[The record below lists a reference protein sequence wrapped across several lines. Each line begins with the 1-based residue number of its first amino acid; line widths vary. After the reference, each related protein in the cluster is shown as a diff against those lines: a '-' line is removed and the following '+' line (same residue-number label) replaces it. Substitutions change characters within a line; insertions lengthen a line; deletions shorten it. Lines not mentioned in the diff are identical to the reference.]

1 MGISRVWSG
10 VALVP
15 LLVTQVAR
23 ADPASAPVQP
33 IAPPSN
39 AVPIELRGSVPGLR
53 LEIQDPRTRRPL
65 AYCTGACQATIVPG
79 RYRFFANAT
88 AETRSGG
95 HDMEIVDAS
104 KILVTPRSE
113 AQHSTGLV
121 LGIAG
126 PALMVLG
133 AAVFLSNLATTYET
147 DGSSSSSSS
156 RAEGVLA
163 GMGLMIG
170 GMVLTPIGWV
180 MFGTSFRPRVEV
192 TPLAR

>member
-1 MGISRVWSG
+1 V
-10 VALVP
+10 
-15 LLVTQVAR
+15 
-23 ADPASAPVQP
+23 
-33 IAPPSN
+33 SN
-39 AVPIELRGSVPGLR
+39 AVPIEIRGSVPGLR

-65 AYCTGACQATIVPG
+65 AFCTGACQATIVPG
-79 RYRFFANAT
+79 RYRFYANAT

-95 HDMEIVDAS
+95 RDMDIVDAS
-104 KILVTPRSE
+104 KILVSPRSE

-133 AAVFLSNLATTYET
+133 AAVFLTNIANTYQE
-147 DGSSSSSSS
+147 DGSGSSSG
-156 RAEGVLA
+156 RAEGALA
-163 GMGLMIG
+163 GVGLMLG

-192 TPLAR
+192 TPLGR